1 VVTKTGLGV
10 VTDALKLIG
19 VVAGHEVPTS
29 AEQQDAL
36 ARLNELVD
44 AWGTQPDTM
53 WVPRRDVVPL
63 VAGRDVYTIGV
74 GGDFDLDA
82 RPLALDA
89 AAYLTTGTPPV
100 EIGLGVPFVQAV
112 IGQPVKSLS
121 GPPQG
126 VSYVALTPLAELTV
140 WPVPTIATD
149 LVLYWREPVAQF
161 PDLVTPVALK
171 EGYARALRWNL
182 ALELA
187 PEFGRP
193 VDALILKTAGESLA
207 DVKRANVALVE
218 IGIDGALTGCGGG
231 YSILTDS

>member
-1 VVTKTGLGV
+1 MRTATGLQV
-10 VTDALKLIG
+10 LTDALKLIG
-19 VVAGHEVPTS
+19 VVAGHEVPTA

-36 ARLNELVD
+36 ARLNDLID

-53 WVPRRDVVPL
+53 WVARRDVVPL
-63 VAGRDVYTIGV
+63 VDGRDMYTIGV
-74 GGDFDLDA
+74 GGDFDLGA
-82 RPLALDA
+82 RPLAIDA
-89 AAYLTTGTPPV
+89 ASYLTTGPPPV
-100 EIGLGVPFVQAV
+100 EIFLGVPFAQAV
-112 IGQPVKSLS
+112 IGQPVKTLS
-121 GPPQG
+121 GPPHS
-126 VSYVALTPLAELTV
+126 VSYAPLVPLAELTV
-140 WPVPTIATD
+140 WPVPTVPTD
-149 LVLYWREPVAQF
+149 LVLYWREPVGQF

-171 EGYARALRWNL
+171 EGYARAVRWNL

-218 IGIDGALTGCGGG
+218 IGIDPALTGGGG